1 MSVRSSPS
9 NETEPPSA
17 SSNPAIMRNNVVFPE
32 PDGPNKAT
40 SSPLEYPNE
49 CLLVLEMYHIA
60 LIHLEFEYSP

>member
-1 MSVRSSPS
+1 MSVKSSPS
-9 NETEPPSA
+9 NEIEPPSA

-32 PDGPNKAT
+32 PDGVIRQQVRL
-40 SSPLEYPNE
+40 LEYPNE